1 MTFRLGVVPR
11 RPRTTGPNRGP
22 RFQGSPRTNHIRINM
37 ARTHFV
43 SSSPRRHNADRSLTG
58 SASPDASLEKAST
71 DVEKDGDVQVL
82 AASINE
88 SLAAAE
94 GIDVQFMAKA
104 GVINGAL
111 EECGMGRFQASW
123 TLRCKIDGSLNQQH
137 AYTS

>member
-1 MTFRLGVVPR
+1 
-11 RPRTTGPNRGP
+11 
-22 RFQGSPRTNHIRINM
+22 M
-37 ARTHFV
+37 ARTYFLL
-43 SSSPRRHNADRSLTG
+43 SAPSRHDTDQSLAG

-111 EECGMGRFQASW
+111 EECGMGRFQVSW
-123 TLRCKIDGSLNQQH
+123 SLRCRIDGAVDQHERTQADLDRARTQWELFCSAGFGYVSLPPY
-137 AYTS
+137 A

>member
-1 MTFRLGVVPR
+1 VEAVYHAIRNASSGPAHVTFRLGVLPR
-11 RPRTTGPNRGP
+11 RPRTTGPKRGP
-22 RFQGSPRTNHIRINM
+22 RFDGSPRTNHIRINM
-37 ARTHFV
+37 ARTHCLL
-43 SSSPRRHNADRSLTG
+43 SAPSRHGTDQSLAG

-71 DVEKDGDVQVL
+71 DVEKDGDVQIL

-111 EECGMGRFQASW
+111 EECGMGRFQVS
-123 TLRCKIDGSLNQQH
+123 
-137 AYTS
+137 